1 MVIFLGK
8 PTNYFWKVKSNPG
21 CTFFLKKKK
30 IWRYHYLTPVYQ
42 KSWWY
47 DLQLLRYRVWQTEI
61 GSYGSFFPFYH
72 PKNQKKSESKKK
84 RKKKLPDISSFYTSV
99 PKTSILS
106 GTVPQIQSE
115 TDNFLSFWL
124 IFCLFS
130 ANNLE
135 NQNFKHVYL
144 KSRSYDV
151 CFLRYRVQQTY
162 FFAILSHFFPFPYWP
177 RKLKFGKNVINP
189 EDIIILHMSTIKIIW
204 CMVPEL

>member
-1 MVIFLGK
+1 MLLNLGQWYLRWVLWLFFWENPQIIFEKLNQTLVA
-8 PTNYFWKVKSNPG
+8 P
-21 CTFFLKKKK
+21 FFLKKKK

-72 PKNQKKSESKKK
+72 PKNQKKSELKKK
-84 RKKKLPDISSFYTSV
+84 MKKLPDISSFYTSV

-130 ANNLE
+130 SNNLE

-151 CFLRYRVQQTY
+151 CFLRYRV
-162 FFAILSHFFPFPYWP
+162 
-177 RKLKFGKNVINP
+177 
-189 EDIIILHMSTIKIIW
+189 
-204 CMVPEL
+204 

>member
-1 MVIFLGK
+1 MI
-8 PTNYFWKVKSNPG
+8 YSYWDIE
-21 CTFFLKKKK
+21 CDRLK
-30 IWRYHYLTPVYQ
+30 LVVMGP
-42 KSWWY
+42 
-47 DLQLLRYRVWQTEI
+47 
-61 GSYGSFFPFYH
+61 FFPFTTL
-72 PKNQKKSESKKK
+72 KTKKNQNQKKK
-84 RKKKLPDISSFYTSV
+84 KKKLPDISSFYTSV
-99 PKTSILS
+99 PKTSVLS

-162 FFAILSHFFPFPYWP
+162 FFAILGHFFPFPYWP